1 MKLINEFDAWI
12 DKGHAW
18 FPTVSLKLSLIN
30 NEMEKWKFTISK
42 KWGENVQTFIS
53 NAFKF
58 LGLWLI

>member
-1 MKLINEFDAWI
+1 MLEQTRGMPDSLRY
-12 DKGHAW
+12 
-18 FPTVSLKLSLIN
+18 PLKLSLIN

-58 LGLWLI
+58 LGL